1 MLRIQASLGM
11 LRAVGVASLRP
22 STQIRAVALSRYEMP
37 RLSAN
42 PDRRYGASLRIRRLK
57 V

>member
-37 RLSAN
+37 RLGAN
-42 PDRRYGASLRIRRLK
+42 PDRRYGASLRITRLK